1 MLNIYIYIYNY
12 LTFFISEIA
21 LTISFNVEML
31 DLTVLV
37 PTSLSNVTSIG
48 GLLGNVN
55 GNSTD
60 DLTLKNGSVLP
71 QTPTERDIYSIFG
84 ESC

>member
-1 MLNIYIYIYNY
+1 M
-12 LTFFISEIA
+12 TV
-21 LTISFNVEML
+21 SFNVEML

-55 GNSTD
+55 GVPDD
-60 DLTLKNGSVLP
+60 DLTLRNGSVISK
-71 QTPTERDIYSIFG
+71 TTTERDIYSIFG